1 MEKILAKVL
10 CILRVT
16 TLLFHAEFLQ
26 LHSVTEASCH
36 VSWKLTNYCSRLDDV
51 LISGEVAL
59 LRNEHILVTMTR
71 DEKNVIIYRKFYR
84 SIYRGGIV
92 GKFGLINSLS
102 GCVRANFEDCC
113 AQITMSSRIYE
124 RLSLFAKE
132 NRFFVSPTPFVL
144 FFNPDI

>member
-1 MEKILAKVL
+1 
-10 CILRVT
+10 
-16 TLLFHAEFLQ
+16 
-26 LHSVTEASCH
+26 
-36 VSWKLTNYCSRLDDV
+36 
-51 LISGEVAL
+51 
-59 LRNEHILVTMTR
+59 MTR

-92 GKFGLINSLS
+92 GKFGLITSLS
-102 GCVRANFEDCC
+102 GCVRAKFEDCC